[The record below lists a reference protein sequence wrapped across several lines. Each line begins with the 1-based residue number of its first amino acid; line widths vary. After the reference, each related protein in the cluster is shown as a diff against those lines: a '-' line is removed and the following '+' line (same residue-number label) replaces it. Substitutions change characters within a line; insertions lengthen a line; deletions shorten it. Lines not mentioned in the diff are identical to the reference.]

1 MKKLLVIVCAVCF
14 MAGTANAQ
22 SGTIDSKFGLDS
34 LKTLQMASICSQY
47 CKNKQYAD
55 ALNSWR
61 YLFFNAPA
69 FQMRT
74 YINGETIV
82 RDAYNRTKDAKYID
96 TLMMIYDQRIKY
108 FGKDPRYGEAYLLG
122 KKGADLLRYRK
133 SNRDA
138 VLEAYN
144 CFVKSYE
151 MTAGKTQP
159 MVLRNMFNSAGTLLK
174 MESMETTAYVDL
186 YMKLT
191 DFLDNAVKMA
201 KDPEPFKEA
210 KGDIDAMFIDA
221 GIADCEIL
229 TNVLSARF
237 EANPSDVVNLK
248 GIASILRRSECLDG
262 ELYANVAEALY
273 AAEPDADA
281 AYSLAI
287 LFGRRQDY
295 DKMEEYLK
303 AAIEKSDNPENQSE
317 YYLKLASIKLS
328 KNQYTEV
335 KKLCLEALKG
345 NPSNGEAYIL
355 IGKAYAAYAPK
366 YGEED
371 FDHKTVFWAAVDKFQ
386 TAKRVDP
393 SKTDEANRLINLYS
407 QHFPVVKDGFFNGLQ
422 EGDTYTIEGWI
433 NEKTVAR
440 FTKE

>member
-1 MKKLLVIVCAVCF
+1 MKKLMVIVCAICMMSGSLF
-14 MAGTANAQ
+14 AQ

-47 CKNKQYAD
+47 VKNKQYAD

-122 KKGADLLRYRK
+122 KKGADLLKYRK
-133 SNRDA
+133 SNRES

-151 MTAGKTQP
+151 MTAGKTEP

-186 YMKLT
+186 YMRLT

-201 KDPEPFKEA
+201 KEPEPFKDA
-210 KGDIDAMFIDA
+210 KGDIEAMFIDA

-229 TNVLSARF
+229 TTVLTARYD
-237 EANPSDVVNLK
+237 ANPTDVVNLK

-273 AAEPDADA
+273 KAEPDADA

-303 AAIEKSDNPENQSE
+303 AAIEKSDNEESKSE

-328 KNQYTEV
+328 KNQYAEV
-335 KKLCLEALKG
+335 KSLCLKALQG
-345 NPSNGEAYIL
+345 NPSSGEAYIL
-355 IGKAYAAYAPK
+355 IGRAYAAYAPK
-366 YGEED
+366 YGAED

-393 SKTDEANRLINLYS
+393 SQTDEANRLIALYS

-422 EGDTYTIEGWI
+422 EGDTFTVGEWI

>member
-1 MKKLLVIVCAVCF
+1 MKKLMLIVCAMCMMVGG
-14 MAGTANAQ
+14 AKAQ
-22 SGTIDSKFGLDS
+22 SGTLDSKFGLDS

-47 CKNKQYAD
+47 CKQKNYKD

-74 YINGETIV
+74 YINGEAIV
-82 RDAYNRTKDAKYID
+82 KDALARTKDSKYVD

-133 SNRDA
+133 SDRES

-151 MTAGKTQP
+151 MTQGKTQP
-159 MVLRNMFNSAGTLLK
+159 MVLRNMFNSAGTLMR
-174 MESMETTAYVDL
+174 MEAMETAAYVDL

-191 DFLDNAVKMA
+191 DFLDNAVTMA

-229 TNVLSARF
+229 TKVLSARYD
-237 EANPSDVVNLK
+237 ANPTDVVNLK

-303 AAIEKSDNPENQSE
+303 AAIEKSDSEENKSE

-328 KNQYTEV
+328 KNDYAEV
-335 KKLCLEALKG
+335 KRLCLQALKG
-345 NPSNGEAYIL
+345 NPSSGEAYIL

-366 YGEED
+366 YGSED

-386 TAKRVDP
+386 QAKRIDP
-393 SKTDEANRLINLYS
+393 SKTDEANRLIQLYS

-422 EGDTYTIEGWI
+422 EGDTFTIEGWI
-433 NEKTVAR
+433 NEKTIAR